1 MGKISLLT
9 DLEDVL
15 QLRNNKG
22 ENNMTNLEQYFDNDL
37 AECEEVMDWATSD
50 ERSGTD
56 AWQIHADII
65 TTNFDGD
72 WCWSEAIELWD
83 DIEIVKVV
91 QDYEQ
96 EHSLHKQF
104 IVEEA

>member
-1 MGKISLLT
+1 
-9 DLEDVL
+9 
-15 QLRNNKG
+15 
-22 ENNMTNLEQYFDNDL
+22 MTNLEQYFDNDIDY
-37 AECEEVMDWATSD
+37 CEKVMDWATSD

-83 DIEIVKVV
+83 NIELVKVL

-96 EHSLHKQF
+96 EHSLTNQF